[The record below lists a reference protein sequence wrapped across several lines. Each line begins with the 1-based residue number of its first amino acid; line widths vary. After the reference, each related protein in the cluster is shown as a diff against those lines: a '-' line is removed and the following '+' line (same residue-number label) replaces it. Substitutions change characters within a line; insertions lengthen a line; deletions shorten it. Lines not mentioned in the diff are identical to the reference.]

1 MISVPFSRAVSSAAS
16 LMTFARSAPDI
27 PTVRLASA
35 SKSTSGANGLPLECT
50 EDRPAAGEVRRADRD
65 LAVEPAGPQQRGVQD
80 VRPVR
85 RGDQDDVGAGVEA
98 VHLDEQL
105 VQRLLALVVPAAQ
118 AGAALAADRVDLVD
132 EDDARGV
139 LLGLLEQVA
148 HPGGADTDEHLDEV
162 RAGDRVERHARLTG
176 DGPRQQR
183 LAGAGRP
190 VQQHAL
196 RDLRAEG
203 LVAAR
208 VLQEVLDLVQLL
220 DRLVRARHVRERR
233 LRHVLVE
240 LLRARLAEAH
250 HPVPAALGVVHHP
263 EQDEQHQAQR
273 DEVDQHRD
281 QERLLAHGGV
291 ELGLVRSLLQRGE
304 DLRAGVDRV
313 LRDDLRAA
321 VDGLVQ
327 RQAEALFLVFD
338 QRLADV
344 AALDLR
350 QRDRRGLLLEA
361 TRVVEEHAEREV
373 DQDRGEDPD
382 QWIAEQ
388 TLAVHAASASVGLP
402 P

>member
-1 MISVPFSRAVSSAAS
+1 MARRP
-16 LMTFARSAPDI
+16 ARSGAPTGI
-27 PTVRLASA
+27 WR
-35 SKSTSGANGLPLECT
+35 SK
-50 EDRPAAGEVRRADRD
+50 RP
-65 LAVEPAGPQQRGVQD
+65 GPQQCGVQD

-118 AGAALAADRVDLVD
+118 ACAALAADRVDLVH

-148 HPGGADTDEHLDEV
+148 HPGGTDADEHLDEV

-176 DGPRQQR
+176 DGPREQR
-183 LAGAGRP
+183 LAGTGRP
-190 VQQHAL
+190 VQQDAL

-250 HPVPAALGVVHHP
+250 HAVPATLGVVHHP

-291 ELGLVRSLLQRGE
+291 ELGLVRRLLQRRE